1 MSDLQRAVQPI
12 FSINI
17 EQSWIAIRGLSLKTL
32 LFFSW
37 NKFIIRKKI
46 TQGIQVTT
54 LISLSKKVQMVKA
67 IC

>member
-1 MSDLQRAVQPI
+1 MPDLHRAVQPI
-12 FSINI
+12 FSINKAGF
-17 EQSWIAIRGLSLKTL
+17 AIRGLSLKTL
-32 LFFSW
+32 LYFSW